1 MLGTMLLR
9 RSEIRNLARLV
20 DLRQARVTEKTI
32 LGYLFLALWFGP
44 FPAYSLEKVSAVYTS
59 ISGGYAPLWVGK
71 EKQAFE
77 QYGLDI
83 RLIYMR
89 GTVPTSAAL
98 ANGEIEF
105 IQAGASTYIPYAAR
119 GGDVIL
125 LGCLSNIVLDYVLLS
140 NPSIKRVE
148 DLRGKK
154 IGISRT
160 ADQTYYYLREVLK
173 KNSIRISD
181 VQLVQTGQQPERMAA
196 LRNGMVM
203 ATLLTTPTN
212 FILEKEGFRRLLEL
226 EETKISAGVRCL
238 ITTRKILQQ
247 RPAMVENFAK
257 GWLHSVRL
265 IQTRKK
271 ESMDVIGKYTN
282 NGSLE
287 HQEDAWR
294 SITYKSEIP
303 PYVSAARLQEQI
315 YMLAED
321 QSEIRKLEAS
331 RMIENSVLKKLDD
344 SGFIKRLF
352 Q

>member
-1 MLGTMLLR
+1 
-9 RSEIRNLARLV
+9 
-20 DLRQARVTEKTI
+20 
-32 LGYLFLALWFGP
+32 
-44 FPAYSLEKVSAVYTS
+44 
-59 ISGGYAPLWVGK
+59 
-71 EKQAFE
+71 
-77 QYGLDI
+77 
-83 RLIYMR
+83 MR
-89 GTVPTSAAL
+89 GTIPTSAAL

-154 IGISRT
+154 IGISRA
-160 ADQTYYYLREVLK
+160 ADQTYYYLREVLR

-181 VQLVQTGQQPERMAA
+181 VQLVQAGQQPERMAA

-257 GWLHSVRL
+257 GWLHSVRV

-282 NGSLE
+282 NNSPE

-303 PYVSAARLQEQI
+303 PYVSPARLQEQI

-331 RMIENSVLKKLDD
+331 RMIENSILKKLDD